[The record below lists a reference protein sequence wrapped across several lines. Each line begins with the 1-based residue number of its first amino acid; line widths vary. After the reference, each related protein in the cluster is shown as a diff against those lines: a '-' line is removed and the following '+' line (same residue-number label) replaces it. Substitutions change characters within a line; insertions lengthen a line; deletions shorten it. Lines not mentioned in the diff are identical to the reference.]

1 MPRTQPL
8 ASAPSTSTLVNPE
21 AHAKENAKPRQRTS
35 RRDTQLDEGEPGHP
49 ISASSV
55 PVKKKDSSRRARGS
69 GTRPAEPQEVS
80 DRRTG
85 GWTGT
90 PDVGGSHQ
98 RRDNTETSQFPLP

>member
-21 AHAKENAKPRQRTS
+21 AHVKENAKSRRRTS
-35 RRDTQLDEGEPGHP
+35 RRDPQLDVGEPDYP

-55 PVKKKDSSRRARGS
+55 PVKKQDPSRRACGS
-69 GTRPAEPQEVS
+69 GTRPAEPQGVS

-90 PDVGGSHQ
+90 PDAGGSRR
-98 RRDNTETSQFPLP
+98 RRDNAETGRFPLP